1 MIRRYLV
8 LAAALAGSVAT
19 AQTVTTRL
27 DAVPEGLQVDKTT
40 QTEDVQFRNGTDD
53 RMTVPVRLSGAG
65 PYQFLVD
72 TGADRTAVSRDI
84 VAKLKLAAAGGA
96 QLHSISGVSSISTAR
111 IDAVQL
117 TRTPESVDAA
127 VLEKS
132 NMGADGIVGVDLL
145 RSQRVQFDFE
155 KQTMS
160 IVPAATP
167 DFGYEPGTIVVRAKR
182 KNGRLVVTDAIAN
195 GEHLTV
201 VLDTGSQVSVG
212 NQALRRRLRGGDA
225 LIDVDKSVVL
235 ESVTG
240 QKVLGDYMMVR
251 EMTIGGI
258 GLTNLAVVFS
268 DVHTFKQLGLDKQP
282 ALLLGMNAIRA
293 FKRVSIDFANK
304 KFRVVLPERSELE
317 TRVASAG
324 AF

>member
-304 KFRVVLPERSELE
+304 KFRVVLPERSELDV
-317 TRVASAG
+317 RLASRG
-324 AF
+324 GI